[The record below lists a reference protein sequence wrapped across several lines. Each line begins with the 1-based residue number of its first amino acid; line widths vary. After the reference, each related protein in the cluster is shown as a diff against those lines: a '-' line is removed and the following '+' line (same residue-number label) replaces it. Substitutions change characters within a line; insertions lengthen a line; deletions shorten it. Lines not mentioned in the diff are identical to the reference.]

1 VLDKLIGRGKF
12 GEVKLGEW
20 WGTKVAVKYL
30 HNFDLKENA
39 ALFQKEINVMK
50 ELHHPHIVQFLG
62 WSQGGALAR
71 GAPVILMEYLSNG
84 SVEDYLLL
92 HGSRVG
98 LSLRTRWALQMAQAL
113 AFLHNRKPNYLIH
126 RKLAPS
132 LFNIRR
138 YFVSP
143 LRVPVLAFS
152 PCRMCA
158 GVRRLCSE
166 DDGVGRDCACES
178 CPAVLKPHK
187 HQFAFILVSPGQ

>member
-126 RKLAPS
+126 RKLAPQPPPPFF
-132 LFNIRR
+132 LRPILCIAFARPC
-138 YFVSP
+138 VSP
-143 LRVPVLAFS
+143 FSDLFCREPVNHLLPFS
-152 PCRMCA
+152 
-158 GVRRLCSE
+158 
-166 DDGVGRDCACES
+166 
-178 CPAVLKPHK
+178 K
-187 HQFAFILVSPGQ
+187 LV